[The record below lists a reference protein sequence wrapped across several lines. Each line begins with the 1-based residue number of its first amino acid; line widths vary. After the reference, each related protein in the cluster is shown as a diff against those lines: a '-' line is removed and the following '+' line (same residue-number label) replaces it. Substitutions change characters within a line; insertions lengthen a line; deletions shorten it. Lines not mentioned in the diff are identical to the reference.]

1 MKILNRNIEQINRLC
16 STNTVRSLFAF
27 GSVTTDRFDKDSDI
41 DLVVDI
47 DDQDPISYSDK
58 YFNLKFALEDL
69 LHRKIDLLEE
79 KAIRN
84 PLFKQ
89 QVSRT
94 KVLVYARQHCIDER
108 HRVQI
113 IACHVE

>member
-1 MKILNRNIEQINRLC
+1 MEILINHLESIKGLC
-16 STNTVRSLFAF
+16 RINTVRSLFAF
-27 GSVTTDRFDKDSDI
+27 GSVTTDKFNDASDI

-47 DDQDPISYSDK
+47 DDKDPISYSDK

-69 LHRKIDLLEE
+69 LQRKIDLLEE

-89 QVSRT
+89 HLNEK
-94 KVLVYARQHCIDER
+94 KVLIYGN
-108 HRVQI
+108 
-113 IACHVE
+113 

>member
-1 MKILNRNIEQINRLC
+1 MEILNRNMEQIRDLC
-16 STNTVRSLFAF
+16 RTNAVRSLFAF
-27 GSVTTDRFDKDSDI
+27 GSVTTDKFNEQSDI

-89 QVSRT
+89 QLNRN
-94 KVLVYARQHCIDER
+94 KVLVYGN
-108 HRVQI
+108 
-113 IACHVE
+113 

>member
-1 MKILNRNIEQINRLC
+1 MEILTTHLESIKGLC
-16 STNTVRSLFAF
+16 RTNAVKSLFAF
-27 GSVTTDRFDKDSDI
+27 GSVTTDKFNDESDI

-47 DDQDPISYSDK
+47 EDQDPISYSDK

-79 KAIRN
+79 RAIRN

-89 QVSRT
+89 QLNKK
-94 KVLVYARQHCIDER
+94 KVLIYGNGN
-108 HRVQI
+108 
-113 IACHVE
+113 

>member
-1 MKILNRNIEQINRLC
+1 MEKISELC
-16 STNTVRSLFAF
+16 SSNTVRSLFAF
-27 GSVTTDRFDKDSDI
+27 GSVTTDSFGKDSDI

-47 DDQDPISYSDK
+47 EDKDPISYSDK

-89 QVSRT
+89 QIDRS
-94 KVLVYARQHCIDER
+94 KVLVYGN
-108 HRVQI
+108 
-113 IACHVE
+113 